1 MAHNRCSASFA
12 GAVGLVS
19 DARDSFAGSVTVR
32 GAAAVRADAVVANHN
47 SAVETIPGDTDLHA
61 APDTGASHAAC
72 RPVDYSG
79 DRNKRA
85 RTVVAA
91 LRPAVAVHADDV
103 EAAANP
109 DSAESAVVGV
119 AVPNAAV
126 AERAVVPDSVA
137 HAGGFVPVQRAVVPG
152 SAEHV
157 DDFAPSAVA
166 VARAADP
173 DSAGRAGGFAPNAV
187 AVPADSVAHAGAVVR
202 RVARR
207 PAAAQPDVAA
217 VALAVAARAL
227 AVALRDELPVPLA
240 SYLFVPDFPGFV
252 LARGHGA
259 LERS

>member
-137 HAGGFVPVQRAVVPG
+137 HAGGFV
-152 SAEHV
+152 
-157 DDFAPSAVA
+157 A

-187 AVPADSVAHAGAVVR
+187 AVPADSVAHAGGSVPSVDSAQLAALRVALHAGAVVR

>member
-91 LRPAVAVHADDV
+91 LRPAV
-103 EAAANP
+103 
-109 DSAESAVVGV
+109 
-119 AVPNAAV
+119 
-126 AERAVVPDSVA
+126 VA

-187 AVPADSVAHAGAVVR
+187 AVPADSVAHAGGSVPSVDSAQLAALRVALHAGAVVR